1 MNQRDYAVSNGNHS
15 IPAQPNHHKWFHG
28 SIKREGA
35 EDLLMSHDEGT
46 FLIRPSQH
54 YPGDFTL
61 SVRDP
66 EPRKIEHYRIVS
78 VKGRPPF
85 TIDNETYFNDLDSIV
100 RHYRAD
106 EDGLCTRLGM
116 PVHRNSSEG
125 QNRQNI
131 APSHVPNVQIP
142 SNLMIRADELKLG
155 AEIGRGFFGAVYDG
169 EYKGQKVAVKMLQD
183 AAASQA
189 FMEEAHIMS
198 KLKNAFLVDLIG
210 ISDKYIVL
218 EFMAKGNLRDYLRTR
233 GRAMITNDMQ
243 LKFALDVVRGMVYL
257 ESHHFA
263 HRDLAARNILIS
275 SDDVAKVSDFGM
287 AQGDGA
293 NLVGGKIPVKWTAP
307 EAIRQ
312 KIFTNKSDVWSFGV
326 LLWEMYSFGKVPYP
340 RIPADE
346 VISFLEEGSRMPIPE
361 DCPKAMYKIMM
372 ECWEWEATKRPK
384 FSEIEQKLLNLAK

>member
-1 MNQRDYAVSNGNHS
+1 MAASRERRRRSADVPRRGHL
-15 IPAQPNHHKWFHG
+15 PDTAQSTLPRG
-28 SIKREGA
+28 
-35 EDLLMSHDEGT
+35 
-46 FLIRPSQH
+46 
-54 YPGDFTL
+54 FTL

-78 VKGRPPF
+78 VKGRRLSPS
-85 TIDNETYFNDLDSIV
+85 IMKQYFNDLDSIV

-125 QNRQNI
+125 QNQKRI

-169 EYKGQKVAVKMLQD
+169 EFKGQKVAVKMLQD

-218 EFMAKGNLRDYLRTR
+218 EFMAKRCCERYG
-233 GRAMITNDMQ
+233 
-243 LKFALDVVRGMVYL
+243 VL
-257 ESHHFA
+257 ESHHL
-263 HRDLAARNILIS
+263 RKNLAARNILIS

-372 ECWEWEATKRPK
+372 ECWEWEATKK
-384 FSEIEQKLLNLAK
+384 TKVF